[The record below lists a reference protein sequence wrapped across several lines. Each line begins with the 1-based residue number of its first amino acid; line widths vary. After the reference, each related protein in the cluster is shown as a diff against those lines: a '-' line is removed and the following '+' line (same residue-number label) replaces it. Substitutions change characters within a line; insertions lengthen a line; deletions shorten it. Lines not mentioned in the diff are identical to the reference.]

1 MPTSIRSTKQFGL
14 DSKKFFFEF
23 HTNAVK
29 SLSVKTFKLNERNMG
44 SKVILLRYIDFA
56 LCLYRIASIHSD
68 NNMLRIR
75 ITELK
80 NLMVDLLKKSAKEI
94 PNEVERTTY
103 LISSIDFISSNFTA
117 CNFVFQEDIMSL
129 EKDVSVHVDKMVEI
143 GLQEYFAHMIDFVK
157 QYAKDENEGGGYV
170 QDKNV
175 NFKLIENISAEFSE
189 NWIKRVEAFKDLCYK
204 NFNNS
209 GAFKKIMKKFLQNLL
224 NSYGKFNKY
233 VKENYSGF
241 ANSIPQLHMIMK
253 EIQNQE
259 KKLAV

>member
-1 MPTSIRSTKQFGL
+1 MDACNSVEAESEIDVSEQNNFRPHIPFIQFEGFDTQTL
-14 DSKKFFFEF
+14 NCICVKFKNFFESRP
-23 HTNAVK
+23 N
-29 SLSVKTFKLNERNMG
+29 
-44 SKVILLRYIDFA
+44 
-56 LCLYRIASIHSD
+56 CL
-68 NNMLRIR
+68 
-75 ITELK
+75 
-80 NLMVDLLKKSAKEI
+80 VDLI
-94 PNEVERTTY
+94 EVG
-103 LISSIDFISSNFTA
+103 I
-117 CNFVFQEDIMSL
+117 QEYIMSL

-259 KKLAV
+259 KKLAVWYCKFVLVLMFGLIICKLI